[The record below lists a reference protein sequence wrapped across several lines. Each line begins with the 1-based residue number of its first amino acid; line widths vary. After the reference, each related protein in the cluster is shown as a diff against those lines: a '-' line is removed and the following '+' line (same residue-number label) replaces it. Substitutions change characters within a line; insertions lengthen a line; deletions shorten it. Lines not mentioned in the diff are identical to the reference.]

1 MEANDHSGEERP
13 MIDLHNIER
22 YRENNRIE
30 AKLSTG
36 GLPESLWETYSAFA
50 NTLGGVIL
58 LGVEELPD
66 HSLRPVD
73 LPDPQWLIRE
83 FREILNDPRRV
94 SVNILSERSVSVVDV
109 EGKHI
114 VAIEVPRARRYDRP
128 VYVGGD
134 PMTGTYRRSGDGD
147 YRCSREE
154 VRAMLLEASI
164 SSSDTRPL
172 EGAELS
178 ALDSGTLRRYQLRLE
193 RERPDQGWRG
203 LDVQTLLTR
212 LNAAAADESG
222 ALRPTAAGLL
232 MFGQAAAIT
241 AVFPHYRLDY
251 RDSPAEGDIMHLVS
265 SAGDW
270 SGNIFDFYLRVR
282 RALTW
287 DAAPSVAD
295 AVGEA
300 LANCLINADYR
311 EKGGILVRR
320 EPHRICLS
328 NPGAFCIDLDAARS
342 GGLSDPR
349 NLGLVRLFQLVS
361 LSRRTGGGIP
371 GIYAAWRRQS
381 WPAPQFR
388 EDLSPERTT
397 LELDM
402 APQKA
407 SAEPQWDDH
416 PAVRQLRKEA
426 VIDLLTEQVCASGA
440 EIADRLGLRP
450 PITESCLKE
459 LMAEGIVVTDG
470 EGPHR
475 TYRLKE
481 R

>member
-1 MEANDHSGEERP
+1 

-94 SVNILSERSVSVVDV
+94 SVNILAERSVSVVEA
-109 EGKHI
+109 EGRHI

-147 YRCSREE
+147 YRCSRDE
-154 VRAMLLEASI
+154 VRRMLREAAAQSP
-164 SSSDTRPL
+164 DTRPL
-172 EGAELS
+172 ETTDLC
-178 ALDSGTLRRYQLRLE
+178 ALDSGTLRRYRLRLE
-193 RERPDQGWRG
+193 RERPDQPWRSLG
-203 LDVQTLLTR
+203 AEELLSR
-212 LNAAAADESG
+212 LGAAALDG
-222 ALRPTAAGLL
+222 AGTLRPTAAGLL
-232 MFGQAAAIT
+232 MFGRAEAIQ

-251 RDSPAEGDIMHLVS
+251 RDFPAEGESMALVS

-270 SGNIFDFYLRVR
+270 SGNVFDFFLRVR

-287 DAAPSVAD
+287 DADPAVAD

-300 LANCLINADYR
+300 LANCLVNADYQGA
-311 EKGGILVRR
+311 GGILIRR
-320 EPHRICLS
+320 EPHRIRLS
-328 NPGAFCIDLDAARS
+328 NPGAFCIDVEAARS

-371 GIYAAWRRQS
+371 GIYAAWRAQG
-381 WPAPQFR
+381 WPAPR
-388 EDLSPERTT
+388 IEEALDPERTT
-397 LELDM
+397 LVLDM
-402 APQKA
+402 TPQKA
-407 SAEPQWDDH
+407 AAEARWDDH

-426 VIDLLTEQVCASGA
+426 VIDLLTEQVCAAGA
-440 EIADRLGLRP
+440 EIADRLGLRL
-450 PITESCLKE
+450 PITERCLRE
-459 LMAEGIVVTDG
+459 LMTEGIVVADG
-470 EGPHR
+470 DGPQR

>member
-1 MEANDHSGEERP
+1 

-83 FREILNDPRRV
+83 FREILNDPHRV
-94 SVNILSERSVSVVDV
+94 SVNILTERSVSVAEA
-109 EGKHI
+109 EGRRI

-134 PMTGTYRRSGDGD
+134 PMTGTYRRRGDGD

-154 VRAMLLEASI
+154 VRRMLEAAAVRSA
-164 SSSDTRPL
+164 DTRPL
-172 EGAELS
+172 AGSDLE
-178 ALDSGTLRRYQLRLE
+178 ALDGGTLRRYRLRLE

-203 LDVQTLLTR
+203 LDREGLLLR
-212 LNAAAADESG
+212 LGAAAADENG
-222 ALRPTAAGLL
+222 VLRPTAAGLL
-232 MFGQAAAIT
+232 MFGRAAAIT
-241 AVFPHYRLDY
+241 AAFPHYRLDY
-251 RDSPAEGDIMHLVS
+251 RDSPAEGEAMALIS

-270 SGNIFDFYLRVR
+270 SGNVFDFYLRVR

-287 DAAPSVAD
+287 DADPAVAD

-300 LANCLINADYR
+300 LANCLVNADYR
-311 EKGGILVRR
+311 APGGILVRR
-320 EPHRICLS
+320 ERQGIRLS
-328 NPGAFCIDLDAARS
+328 NPGAFCIDPDAARS
-342 GGLSDPR
+342 GGVSDPR

-361 LSRRTGGGIP
+361 LSRGNGGGIP
-371 GIYAAWRRQS
+371 GIYAAWRRRG
-381 WPAPQFR
+381 WPAPRFR
-388 EDLSPERTT
+388 EELDPERTT
-397 LELDM
+397 VLLDM
-402 APQKA
+402 APPTGAETA
-407 SAEPQWDDH
+407 SRWDDH
-416 PAVRQLRKEA
+416 PAVRRLRRDA
-426 VIDLLTEQVCASGA
+426 VIDLLTEQVFASAG
-440 EIADRLGLRP
+440 EIADRLGLDLRF
-450 PITESCLKE
+450 TEACLRDLLAE
-459 LMAEGIVVTDG
+459 DIAAAEGDG
-470 EGPHR
+470 PDR
-475 TYRLKE
+475 VYRL
-481 R
+481 RG

>member
-1 MEANDHSGEERP
+1 

-94 SVNILSERSVSVVDV
+94 SANILSERSVSVVEV
-109 EGKHI
+109 EGNHI

-134 PMTGTYRRSGDGD
+134 PMTGTYRRNGDGD

-154 VRAMLLEASI
+154 VRRMLREAAVQSP
-164 SSSDTRPL
+164 DTRPL
-172 EGAELS
+172 PDADLA
-178 ALDSGTLRRYQLRLE
+178 ALDGGTLRRYRLRLE

-203 LDVQTLLTR
+203 LGTEPFLTR
-212 LNAAAADESG
+212 LGAAAADAHGS
-222 ALRPTAAGLL
+222 LRPTSAGLL
-232 MFGQAAAIT
+232 MFGRAEAIT
-241 AVFPHYRLDY
+241 AVFPRYQLDY
-251 RDSPAEGDIMHLVS
+251 RDLPAEGEAMKLVS

-270 SGNIFDFYLRVR
+270 SGNVFDFYLRVR

-287 DAAPSVAD
+287 DADPAVAD
-295 AVGEA
+295 AVSEA
-300 LANCLINADYR
+300 LANCLVNADYQGQ
-311 EKGGILVRR
+311 GGILVRR
-320 EPHRICLS
+320 EPRSIRLS
-328 NPGAFCIDLDAARS
+328 NPGAFCIDVETARS
-342 GGLSDPR
+342 GGVSDPR

-361 LSRRTGGGIP
+361 LSRGAGGGIP
-371 GIYAAWRRQS
+371 GIYAAWRRQG
-381 WPAPQFR
+381 WPAPR
-388 EDLSPERTT
+388 ILEELDPERTT
-397 LELDM
+397 LLLDM
-402 APQKA
+402 APPAGPAAKA
-407 SAEPQWDDH
+407 RWDGH

-426 VIDLLTEQVCASGA
+426 VIDLLTEQVSAGA
-440 EIADRLGLRP
+440 GEIADRLGLDP
-450 PITESCLKE
+450 GTAKWCLHA
-459 LMAEGIVVTDG
+459 LMAEDIVVA
-470 EGPHR
+470 EGNGSDR
-475 TYRLKE
+475 IYRLKG
-481 R
+481 

>member
-1 MEANDHSGEERP
+1 

-50 NTLGGVIL
+50 NTLGGILL

-94 SVNILSERSVSVVDV
+94 SVNILTERSVNVVEV

-114 VAIEVPRARRYDRP
+114 VTIQVPRARRYDRP

-134 PMTGTYRRSGDGD
+134 PMRGTYRRSGDGD

-154 VRAMLLEASI
+154 VRRMLQEAAVQSPD
-164 SSSDTRPL
+164 SRPL
-172 EGAELS
+172 AGMDLS
-178 ALDSGTLRRYQLRLE
+178 VLDGGTLRRYRLRLE
-193 RERPDQGWRG
+193 RERPDQGWRE
-203 LDVQTLLTR
+203 LSREALLTR
-212 LNAAAADESG
+212 LGAAASDEG
-222 ALRPTAAGLL
+222 GVLRPTAAGLL
-232 MFGQAAAIT
+232 MFGRAAAIT
-241 AVFPHYRLDY
+241 TVFPQYRLDY
-251 RDSPAEGDIMHLVS
+251 RDLPAQGEPMTLVS

-287 DAAPSVAD
+287 DADPAVAD

-300 LANCLINADYR
+300 LANCLINADYSGQ
-311 EKGGILVRR
+311 GGILVRR
-320 EPHRICLS
+320 EPRCVRLS
-328 NPGAFCIDLDAARS
+328 NPGAFCIDLDAAES
-342 GGLSDPR
+342 GGVSDPR

-361 LSRRTGGGIP
+361 LSRGTGGGIP
-371 GIYAAWRRQS
+371 GIFAAWRSQG
-381 WPAPQFR
+381 WPAPRIQ
-388 EDLSPERTT
+388 EELSPERTT
-397 LELDM
+397 LVLDM
-402 APQKA
+402 APSAIAAA
-407 SAEPQWDDH
+407 SRWDDH
-416 PAVRQLRKEA
+416 PAVFQLRREA
-426 VIDLLTEQVCASGA
+426 VIDLLTEQVSAASA

-450 PITESCLKE
+450 ATAEKCLRV
-459 LMAEGIVVTDG
+459 LMAEGVVVAEGDG
-470 EGPHR
+470 SR
-475 TYRLKE
+475 RRYRLKE

>member
-1 MEANDHSGEERP
+1 

-94 SVNILSERSVSVVDV
+94 SVNILSERSVSIVEV
-109 EGKHI
+109 EGNHI

-154 VRAMLLEASI
+154 VRRMLREAAVQSP
-164 SSSDTRPL
+164 DTCPL
-172 EGAELS
+172 AGADLT
-178 ALDSGTLRRYQLRLE
+178 ALNGGTLRRYRLRLE

-203 LDVQTLLTR
+203 LGTEPLLTR
-212 LNAAAADESG
+212 LGAAAADEG
-222 ALRPTAAGLL
+222 GVLRPTAAGLL
-232 MFGQAAAIT
+232 MFGHAAAIT
-241 AVFPHYRLDY
+241 AVFPHYQLDY
-251 RDSPAEGDIMHLVS
+251 RDCPAVGEPMALIS

-270 SGNIFDFYLRVR
+270 SGNVFDFYLRVR

-287 DAAPSVAD
+287 DTDPAVAD

-300 LANCLINADYR
+300 LANCLVNADYR
-311 EKGGILVRR
+311 GPGGILVRR
-320 EPHRICLS
+320 EPHRIRLS
-328 NPGAFCIDLDAARS
+328 NPGAFCIDVDTARS
-342 GGLSDPR
+342 GGVSDPR

-361 LSRRTGGGIP
+361 LSHRAGGGIP
-371 GIYAAWRRQS
+371 GIYAAWRRQG
-381 WPAPQFR
+381 WPTPR
-388 EDLSPERTT
+388 ILEDLDPERTT

-402 APQKA
+402 APGA
-407 SAEPQWDDH
+407 RPAAESRWDDH
-416 PAVRQLRKEA
+416 PAVRQLREDA
-426 VIDLLTEQVCASGA
+426 VIDLLTEQVSAGAA
-440 EIADRLGLRP
+440 EIADRLGLSPGIAGR
-450 PITESCLKE
+450 CLRE
-459 LMAEGIVVTDG
+459 LMAEDIVVA
-470 EGPHR
+470 EGTGPDR
-475 TYRLKE
+475 TYRLKG
-481 R
+481 